1 MGIDGHIAAMRGKGV
16 SIQNHAAA
24 AGAGLRAA
32 SAAVKTYKT
41 VKELADKA
49 KEPQNLDEQAQDP
62 TGMGGMS
69 ASQMKAT
76 QESLPVFLEAMW
88 HVSVLDIERTLTMA
102 TQKVCRDHSV
112 TDLVRKRRMEG
123 IGILAEVFMA
133 EAVSAGGS
141 KDPKTKV
148 AEMVAMV
155 MPPAQPAAPADAAA
169 GEPSA
174 APPSYESHR
183 STGGSASA
191 RGSASPRAGG
201 SARARAGAGCASAR
215 AAAEAAK
222 AAEPEPEPEPARTYT
237 LEELRAMPVRELKR
251 LMEANHVSAEDAVE
265 KEEFVQILYAL
276 QQGQYEEQEQ

>member
-16 SIQNHAAA
+16 SMQNHAAA

-49 KEPQNLDEQAQDP
+49 KEPQDLDEQAKDP

-112 TDLVRKRRMEG
+112 TDVVRKRRMEG

-155 MPPAQPAAPADAAA
+155 MPPSQPAAPADAAV

-174 APPSYESHR
+174 APPSYESHC
-183 STGGSASA
+183 STGASASASA
-191 RGSASPRAGG
+191 RGSAS
-201 SARARAGAGCASAR
+201 ARAGAGCASAR
-215 AAAEAAK
+215 AAAAAQ
-222 AAEPEPEPEPARTYT
+222 EPEPARTYT
-237 LEELRAMPVRELKR
+237 LEELRAMSVRELRR
-251 LMEANHVSAEDAVE
+251 LMEANYVSAEDAVE

-276 QQGQYEEQEQ
+276 QQGQFEEQEQ